1 MFLKKFLFIIILNLF
16 FHQNLLGKEY
26 LFKWFNNVKIL
37 DSINFDDKTIYQLTL
52 ATGSWEDSEGNFGFL
67 KCLGPIKINAEGKAD
82 LEVICKGYDQLENR
96 FSIKLV
102 RESDY
107 DAGIG
112 EAIYLSGTGRYKS
125 LVDRKCKYAIK
136 YIKEVTKGFYRHICK

>member
-1 MFLKKFLFIIILNLF
+1 MIIRKYFFIIISCLLF
-16 FHQNLLGKEY
+16 QKNASSRVY

-37 DSINFDDKTIYQLTL
+37 DSIKFDDKTIYQLTL
-52 ATGSWEDSEGNFGFL
+52 ATGSWEDSEGNYGFL

-82 LEVICKGYDQLENR
+82 LEVICKGYDQLENK

-102 RESDY
+102 RKSDY
-107 DAGIG
+107 DVGIG
-112 EAIYLSGTGRYKS
+112 KAIYLSGTGRYKS

>member
-1 MFLKKFLFIIILNLF
+1 MRQF
-16 FHQNLLGKEY
+16 
-26 LFKWFNNVKIL
+26 
-37 DSINFDDKTIYQLTL
+37 TL
-52 ATGSWEDSEGNFGFL
+52 AQVLVVAIGTIHQTHAFSPSFQ
-67 KCLGPIKINAEGKAD
+67 CH
-82 LEVICKGYDQLENR
+82 QSTRSNR
-96 FSIKLV
+96 LMHLSMSDDRV
-102 RESDY
+102 RGIDDPYPSDY